1 MYISAQ
7 PWGIQGHFAEVIERT
22 MFPLLLKQLN
32 TAQKRLFPFSW
43 QYSINVK
50 LRIRSAFAGWTL
62 MPLHCQAVLMLIL
75 VHVRYHGAAKA
86 LMPLHPVFSRDGNRG
101 ENSGNVKFHHM
112 SMVGFIAMC
121 SEERTCRGP
130 SRKDS
135 VLLVPLY
142 IWPPKYS
149 QHPSSLLKDKPTT
162 MYVILKLG
170 SLILLMVWMGKTT
183 QSINKS
189 KEVEASRMYQHRQL
203 KNNPSVVFF
212 SEKNGIFSSSN
223 LTEVRMLSCLLH
235 QETE

>member
-1 MYISAQ
+1 MSS
-7 PWGIQGHFAEVIERT
+7 WG
-22 MFPLLLKQLN
+22 
-32 TAQKRLFPFSW
+32 S
-43 QYSINVK
+43 
-50 LRIRSAFAGWTL
+50 RSAFAGWTL

-101 ENSGNVKFHHM
+101 ENSGNM
-112 SMVGFIAMC
+112 WNSTTWAWLDLLQC
-121 SEERTCRGP
+121 AQRRRTCRGP

-135 VLLVPLY
+135 VLLVLLY

-170 SLILLMVWMGKTT
+170 SLILLKVWMGKTT

-189 KEVEASRMYQHRQL
+189 KAMEASRMYQQRQL

-235 QETE
+235 QETWEEILTSLQCHPAPTDSSRHLSILTEHLYKANAKLFWQKSPK